1 MKKLIVFAVSLMM
14 TLPGW
19 AQLPSAEPDAAE
31 PDSEKNPMS
40 AVYKLYENSKGVSAI
55 YISEEMFGMMS
66 TFFAH
71 AEETGVADMLVGDIG
86 NANVE
91 ISNFFRFIDKL
102 RGMFIMQTDEPKDAY
117 SINWS
122 VEQIINSKKNEYR
135 ELMQV
140 SDGGDR
146 IVFYY
151 VTPDGKYVDE
161 FLMLQTEVDD
171 TLQPSVRSCAVIQFI
186 AEGLTI
192 QDIAALAA
200 EMTKDSE

>member
-1 MKKLIVFAVSLMM
+1 M

-55 YISEEMFGMMS
+55 YISEEMFGLMS

>member
-55 YISEEMFGMMS
+55 YISEEMFGLMS

-117 SINWS
+117 SINLS

>member
-1 MKKLIVFAVSLMM
+1 MKKLIVFAASLMM
-14 TLPGW
+14 TLPVW
-19 AQLPSAEPDAAE
+19 AQLPSTEPDAAE

-40 AVYKLYENSKGVSAI
+40 AVYKLYENSKGVSTI
-55 YISEEMFGMMS
+55 YISEEMFGLMS

-102 RGMFIMQTDEPKDAY
+102 RGMFIMQTDEPEDAY

-122 VEQIINSKKNEYR
+122 VEQIINSKKSEYR

-171 TLQPSVRSCAVIQFI
+171 TGQPAVHSCTVIQFI

-200 EMTKDSE
+200 EMTKDSQ

>member
-1 MKKLIVFAVSLMM
+1 MKKLIVFAASLMM
-14 TLPGW
+14 TLPVW

-31 PDSEKNPMS
+31 PDSDKNPMS
-40 AVYKLYENSKGVSAI
+40 AVYKLYENRKGVSAI
-55 YISEEMFGMMS
+55 YISEEMFGLMS

-102 RGMFIMQTDEPKDAY
+102 RGMFIMQTDEPEDAY
-117 SINWS
+117 SINRS

>member
-1 MKKLIVFAVSLMM
+1 MKKLIVFAASLMM
-14 TLPGW
+14 TLPVW
-19 AQLPSAEPDAAE
+19 AQLPSAGPDAAE
-31 PDSEKNPMS
+31 PDSDKNPMS
-40 AVYKLYENSKGVSAI
+40 AVYKSYENRKGVSTV
-55 YISEEMFGMMS
+55 YISKDMFSLMS
-66 TFFAH
+66 TIMSQTEGSGA
-71 AEETGVADMLVGDIG
+71 ADMLVGD
-86 NANVE
+86 VE
-91 ISNFFRFIDKL
+91 DESVDISKIFGFMDKL
-102 RGMFIMQTDEPKDAY
+102 RGMYLMQTDEPKDAY

-171 TLQPSVRSCAVIQFI
+171 TGQPAVRSCTVIQFI

-200 EMTKDSE
+200 EMTKDSQ

>member
-1 MKKLIVFAVSLMM
+1 MKKLTVFAVSLMM

-40 AVYKLYENSKGVSAI
+40 AVYKLYENSKGVSTI
-55 YISEEMFGMMS
+55 YISEEMFGLMS

>member
-1 MKKLIVFAVSLMM
+1 MKKLIVFAASLMM
-14 TLPGW
+14 AFPGW

-31 PDSEKNPMS
+31 PDSDKNPMS
-40 AVYKLYENSKGVSAI
+40 TVYKTYENRKGVSTV
-55 YISEEMFGMMS
+55 YISEEMFGLMS
-66 TFFAH
+66 TIMAQ
-71 AEETGVADMLVGDIG
+71 AGETGVADMLVGDVDSE
-86 NANVE
+86 NVE
-91 ISNFFRFIDKL
+91 ISKVFGFMDKL
-102 RGMFIMQTDEPKDAY
+102 RGMYIIQTDEPEDAY
-117 SINWS
+117 SIDWD
-122 VEQIINSKKNEYR
+122 VRQVINGKKNEYR
-135 ELMQV
+135 ELMQA

-151 VTPDGKYVDE
+151 ITPDKKYVDE

-200 EMTKDSE
+200 EMTKDSQ

>member
-55 YISEEMFGMMS
+55 YISEEMFGLMS

-200 EMTKDSE
+200 EMAKDSE

>member
-19 AQLPSAEPDAAE
+19 AHLPSAEPDAAE

-55 YISEEMFGMMS
+55 YISEEMFGLMS

>member
-1 MKKLIVFAVSLMM
+1 MKKLTVFAVSLMM

-40 AVYKLYENSKGVSAI
+40 AVYKLYENSKGVSTI
-55 YISEEMFGMMS
+55 YISEEMFGLMS

-140 SDGGDR
+140 SDG
-146 IVFYY
+146 
-151 VTPDGKYVDE
+151 
-161 FLMLQTEVDD
+161 
-171 TLQPSVRSCAVIQFI
+171 
-186 AEGLTI
+186 
-192 QDIAALAA
+192 
-200 EMTKDSE
+200 

>member
-55 YISEEMFGMMS
+55 YISEEMFGLMS

-117 SINWS
+117 SIYWS

>member
-40 AVYKLYENSKGVSAI
+40 AVYKLYENSKGVSTI
-55 YISEEMFGMMS
+55 YISEEMFGLMS

>member
-1 MKKLIVFAVSLMM
+1 
-14 TLPGW
+14 
-19 AQLPSAEPDAAE
+19 
-31 PDSEKNPMS
+31 MS
-40 AVYKLYENSKGVSAI
+40 AVYKLYENSKGVSTI
-55 YISEEMFGMMS
+55 YISEEMFGLMS

>member
-1 MKKLIVFAVSLMM
+1 MKKLIVFAASLMM
-14 TLPGW
+14 TLPVW

-31 PDSEKNPMS
+31 PDSDKNPMS
-40 AVYKLYENSKGVSAI
+40 AVYKLYENRKGVSTI
-55 YISEEMFGMMS
+55 YISEEMFGLMS
-66 TFFAH
+66 TFYAH

-102 RGMFIMQTDEPKDAY
+102 RGMFIMQTDEPEDAY
-117 SINWS
+117 PINWS

-161 FLMLQTEVDD
+161 FLMLQTEVGDAG
-171 TLQPSVRSCAVIQFI
+171 QPAVQSCAVIQFI

-200 EMTKDSE
+200 EMTKASQ

>member
-14 TLPGW
+14 TLPGL

-55 YISEEMFGMMS
+55 YISEEMFGLMS

>member
-19 AQLPSAEPDAAE
+19 AQLPSAESDAAE

-55 YISEEMFGMMS
+55 YISEEMFGLMS

-161 FLMLQTEVDD
+161 FLMLQAEVDD

>member
-55 YISEEMFGMMS
+55 YISEEMFGLMS

-161 FLMLQTEVDD
+161 FLMLQAEVDD

>member
-1 MKKLIVFAVSLMM
+1 
-14 TLPGW
+14 
-19 AQLPSAEPDAAE
+19 
-31 PDSEKNPMS
+31 
-40 AVYKLYENSKGVSAI
+40 
-55 YISEEMFGMMS
+55 
-66 TFFAH
+66 
-71 AEETGVADMLVGDIG
+71 
-86 NANVE
+86 
-91 ISNFFRFIDKL
+91 
-102 RGMFIMQTDEPKDAY
+102 MQTDEPKDAY

>member
-55 YISEEMFGMMS
+55 YISEEMFGLMS

>member
-1 MKKLIVFAVSLMM
+1 MKKLIVFAASLMM

-55 YISEEMFGMMS
+55 YISEEMFGLMS

>member
-55 YISEEMFGMMS
+55 YISEEMFGLMS

-135 ELMQV
+135 ELMQ
-140 SDGGDR
+140 
-146 IVFYY
+146 
-151 VTPDGKYVDE
+151 GKYVDE

-171 TLQPSVRSCAVIQFI
+171 AGQPAVQSCAVIQFI

-192 QDIAALAA
+192 QDIAVLAA
-200 EMTKDSE
+200 EMTKASQ

>member
-40 AVYKLYENSKGVSAI
+40 AVYKLYENSKGVSTI
-55 YISEEMFGMMS
+55 YISEEMFGLMS

-192 QDIAALAA
+192 QDIAALDA

>member
-1 MKKLIVFAVSLMM
+1 MKKLIVFAASLMM
-14 TLPGW
+14 TLPVW

-40 AVYKLYENSKGVSAI
+40 AVYKLYENSKGVSTI
-55 YISEEMFGMMS
+55 YISEEMFGLMS